1 MVKKNYQATFILD
14 TREWRESIDQLIDGL
29 KKTIEESNG
38 AVTKVQNLG
47 IQTFVR
53 SPRRDFTQGN
63 YICIQFE
70 TKDVSTPIRLKDRVR
85 LNPNVNRIMI
95 ENLGK

>member
-14 TREWRESIDQLIDGL
+14 TREWREPIDQLIDVL
-29 KKTIEESNG
+29 KKTIEEAKGN
-38 AVTKVQNLG
+38 VTKVHNLG
-47 IQTFVR
+47 MQSFVR

-63 YICIQFE
+63 YVCMQFE
-70 TKDVSTPIRLKDRVR
+70 TEDISTPNLLRDRVR

-95 ENLGK
+95 ENLNK

>member
-14 TREWRESIDQLIDGL
+14 TREWRESIDQLVDGL

-38 AVTKVQNLG
+38 TVTKVHNLG
-47 IQTFVR
+47 MQNFVR
-53 SPRRDFTQGN
+53 APRRDFTQGN

-70 TKDVSTPIRLKDRVR
+70 TENVSTPILLRDRVR

-95 ENLGK
+95 ENLSK